1 MQPEI
6 RRQLEA
12 HLGTRVSQVAAVTGG
27 DINDA
32 FAVSLGDGRRVF
44 VKTRADAPN
53 DTYHRE
59 AEGLDVLREPGALR
73 VAEVAA
79 VDDAF
84 LALVWISSGPRARDF
99 EEQLGRGLAALHRA
113 HPATFGSSHDNYV
126 GSLPQCNTP
135 CATCA
140 EFYRERRLG
149 PLVARASALRLLDAA
164 TVRYF
169 DRLYDKLDL
178 LLGEPEPPARLHG
191 DLWSGNII
199 AGEAG
204 EPVLIDPAVYGG
216 HREMDLAML
225 QLFGAP
231 SARFFAAYDEVY
243 PRAKGSE
250 QRVSLMQLY
259 PLLVHVCLFGASYSS
274 QLLRALRAYV

>member
-1 MQPEI
+1 MRSGI
-6 RRQLEA
+6 SKQLESY
-12 HLGTRVSQVAAVTGG
+12 LGARVSSVTAVTGG

-32 FAVSLGDGRRVF
+32 FAVSLSDGRRVF
-44 VKTRADAPN
+44 VKTRADAPS

-59 AEGLDVLREPGALR
+59 AEGLAILRQPGVLR

-79 VDDAF
+79 VADDF
-84 LALVWISSGPRARDF
+84 LALIWIASGPRARDF
-99 EEQLGRGLAALHRA
+99 DSKLGGGLAALHKA
-113 HPATFGSSHDNYV
+113 HLATFGLSHDNYV
-126 GSLPQCNTP
+126 GSLPQRNMACSSF
-135 CATCA
+135 ADL
-140 EFYRERRLG
+140 YREHRLR

-164 TVRYF
+164 SLRDF

-178 LLGEPEPPARLHG
+178 LLGPPEPPARLHG

-199 AGEAG
+199 AGEEG

-216 HREMDLAML
+216 HRELDLAML

-231 SARFFAAYDEVY
+231 SPRFFAAYDEVY

-250 QRVSLMQLY
+250 ERVALMQLY
-259 PLLVHVCLFGASYSS
+259 PLLVHVCLFGSSYKA
-274 QLLRALRAYV
+274 QLLRALRSYL